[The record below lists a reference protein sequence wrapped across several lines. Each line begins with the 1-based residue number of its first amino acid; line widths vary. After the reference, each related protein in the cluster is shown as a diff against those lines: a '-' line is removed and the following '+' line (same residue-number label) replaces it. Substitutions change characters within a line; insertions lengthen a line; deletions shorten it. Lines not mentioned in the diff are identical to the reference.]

1 MATDDDKQVPEPDP
15 WAGLDSSGAEDAA
28 AEDAAAEDAA
38 AEDFGKHFTF
48 AFDRLKDDAAAHE
61 DSSDSDGPAFE
72 SGTSLDDGH
81 RDGAADDV
89 PLVVFPPPDVEI
101 TGAEV
106 VIGTERSD
114 IISMPTA
121 VDDSGE
127 EDFDDHDAAGDGFDD
142 NDIAHEMGLLDA
154 EGEAIAAEALASGD
168 DFDGA
173 ADFGEP
179 VNEAHSDDMSFNAGL
194 IGGAS
199 PFTDSDEVE
208 PVADAAEPW
217 PDDPASIPLN
227 TAVAATGAA
236 GAALAMAGDRPAA
249 AKKKGSGLGQMV
261 GVVLG
266 GLMALPITYAILI
279 WGFQKD
285 PFKLG
290 KQVPSQLAFLL
301 PQKLQPGYKPPRK
314 ADAGPRLDAAP
325 SLDDLPS
332 ADEPMPTT
340 PEPAATT
347 AAESAESESTEPAE
361 PAEPIEPTKTAP
373 MKTEAVAGTSTE
385 PAASAE
391 PTEPAES
398 DKAALDAAGTSVAAA
413 AAAAPA
419 IAADSSLAAA
429 LPKPDSLP
437 GLDALMADAGVAAVA
452 SVPAAVPAALPPLDL
467 TGVETAAERA
477 AEAFEALNATADPA
491 SPDRDRLL
499 VAWYKRLTRLSEE
512 LVRLETS
519 AADSGRPLSPTP
531 APASDLLDSIC
542 VSDAAV
548 ADLDR
553 LGGMWL
559 TSQKRRADG
568 VSLIVTLGP
577 SRQVGPYWSTRAMV
591 SGAELDGTDRTM
603 AIISRFAPPTDMG
616 ERVMVSG
623 VMFDGDAIWVADMRP
638 IVPPPSSES
647 EQE

>member
-15 WAGLDSSGAEDAA
+15 WAGLESGGAEDAA
-28 AEDAAAEDAA
+28 AEDAATD
-38 AEDFGKHFTF
+38 FTF
-48 AFDRLKDDAAAHE
+48 AFEGSKDDV
-61 DSSDSDGPAFE
+61 
-72 SGTSLDDGH
+72 
-81 RDGAADDV
+81 ADDI
-89 PLVVFPPPDVEI
+89 PLVVFPPPDVEA
-101 TGAEV
+101 TGSEV
-106 VIGTERSD
+106 HMGSGMGTGMGSERSD
-114 IISMPTA
+114 IISMTNA
-121 VDDSGE
+121 VDNSGE
-127 EDFDDHDAAGDGFDD
+127 EDFDDHDAAGDSFDD

-168 DFDGA
+168 DFDDA

-199 PFTDSDEVE
+199 PFADDEQVE
-208 PVADAAEPW
+208 PVADAAESW

-227 TAVAATGAA
+227 TAVAATGVA

-249 AKKKGSGLGQMV
+249 AKKKGSGFGQMV

-301 PQKLQPGYKPPRK
+301 PQKLQPGYQRPRK
-314 ADAGPRLDAAP
+314 ADAGPNLDAAP

-340 PEPAATT
+340 PDPAATT
-347 AAESAESESTEPAE
+347 AAESAESEPTEPTEPTKPAEPTEPAE
-361 PAEPIEPTKTAP
+361 SAP
-373 MKTEAVAGTSTE
+373 MKAEAVAGTSTE

-391 PTEPAES
+391 PTEPAETA
-398 DKAALDAAGTSVAAA
+398 KAAADAAGESVAAA
-413 AAAAPA
+413 VAAAPA
-419 IAADSSLAAA
+419 MAADSSLAGAF
-429 LPKPDSLP
+429 PKSDSLP

-452 SVPAAVPAALPPLDL
+452 ALPAAVPAALPPLDL
-467 TGVETAAERA
+467 TGVETAAEHA
-477 AEAFEALNATADPA
+477 AEAFEALNAATDPG

-499 VAWYKRLTRLSEE
+499 VAWYKRLARLGEE

-531 APASDLLDSIC
+531 APAADLIDSIC
-542 VSDAAV
+542 VSEAAV

-559 TSQKRRADG
+559 TSQKRQADG
-568 VSLIVTLGP
+568 VSLVVTLGP
-577 SRQVGPYWSTRAMV
+577 SRQVGPYWSTRATV

-603 AIISRFAPPTDMG
+603 AIISRLAPPTDMG

-623 VMFDGDAIWVADMRP
+623 VMFDGDAIWAADMRP
-638 IVPPPSSES
+638 IVPQPSSES

>member
-15 WAGLDSSGAEDAA
+15 WAGLDSGG
-28 AEDAAAEDAA
+28 AEDAA
-38 AEDFGKHFTF
+38 AEDFGEDFTF
-48 AFDRLKDDAAAHE
+48 AFDGLKEAAAARE

-72 SGTSLDDGH
+72 SATSLDDGH
-81 RDGAADDV
+81 RDGAADDI
-89 PLVVFPPPDVEI
+89 PLVVFPPPDVET
-101 TGAEV
+101 TGSEA

-114 IISMPTA
+114 IISMSNA

-127 EDFDDHDAAGDGFDD
+127 EYFDGHDAAGDGFDD

-199 PFTDSDEVE
+199 PFADSDEVE
-208 PVADAAEPW
+208 PVADAAERW

-290 KQVPSQLAFLL
+290 KQVPSQLAFLM

-340 PEPAATT
+340 PEPAATI
-347 AAESAESESTEPAE
+347 AAESAESDSTEPTEPTE

-391 PTEPAES
+391 PTESTES
-398 DKAALDAAGTSVAAA
+398 DKAALDAAGESVAAA
-413 AAAAPA
+413 VAAAPA
-419 IAADSSLAAA
+419 MAADSSLVTA

-477 AEAFEALNATADPA
+477 AEAFEALNAATDPA

-499 VAWYKRLTRLSEE
+499 VAWYKRLARLSEE

-603 AIISRFAPPTDMG
+603 AIISRFAPPIDMG

-647 EQE
+647 GQE

>member
-15 WAGLDSSGAEDAA
+15 WAGLDSGG
-28 AEDAAAEDAA
+28 AEDAA
-38 AEDFGKHFTF
+38 AEDFGEDFTF
-48 AFDRLKDDAAAHE
+48 AFDGLK
-61 DSSDSDGPAFE
+61 E
-72 SGTSLDDGH
+72 SATSLDDGH
-81 RDGAADDV
+81 RDGAADDI
-89 PLVVFPPPDVEI
+89 PLVVFPPPDVET
-101 TGAEV
+101 TGSEA

-114 IISMPTA
+114 IISMSNA

-127 EDFDDHDAAGDGFDD
+127 EDFDGHDAAGDGFDD

-199 PFTDSDEVE
+199 PFADSDEVE
-208 PVADAAEPW
+208 PVADAAERW

-290 KQVPSQLAFLL
+290 KQVPSQLAFLM

-340 PEPAATT
+340 PEPAATI
-347 AAESAESESTEPAE
+347 AAESAESDSTEPTEPTE

-391 PTEPAES
+391 PTESTES
-398 DKAALDAAGTSVAAA
+398 DKAALDAAGESVAAA
-413 AAAAPA
+413 VAAAPA
-419 IAADSSLAAA
+419 MAADSSLVTA

-477 AEAFEALNATADPA
+477 AEAFEALNAATDPA

-499 VAWYKRLTRLSEE
+499 VAWYKRLARLSEE

-603 AIISRFAPPTDMG
+603 AIISRFAPPIDMG

-647 EQE
+647 GQE